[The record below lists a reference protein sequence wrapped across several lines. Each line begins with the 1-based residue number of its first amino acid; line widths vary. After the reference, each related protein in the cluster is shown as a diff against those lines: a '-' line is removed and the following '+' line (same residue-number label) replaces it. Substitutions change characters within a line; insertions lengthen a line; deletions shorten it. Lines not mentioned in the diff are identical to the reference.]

1 MMMMMLFLI
10 SGSSGGGS
18 HGSVDGIIYKK
29 YINGEC

>member
-1 MMMMMLFLI
+1 MMMMLFLI

-29 YINGEC
+29 YISGEC